1 MDPIKPWY
9 MSRSIWGGL
18 VAAGASLGSLF
29 GLTLETGDQLI
40 LTEALLQAIG
50 ALGAAAAV
58 YGRFAATSRL
68 F

>member
-18 VAAGASLGSLF
+18 IAAAASLGSLF
-29 GLTLETGDQLI
+29 GMTLETGDQAI
-40 LTEALLQAIG
+40 LTEALLQAVS
-50 ALGAAAAV
+50 ALGAAAAI